1 MAEKRF
7 GVDIRLIKEFR
18 FCQLNR
24 KKRKMFERRAIVSLN
39 NGDETEMTIKA
50 SYRRLTLTPS
60 VISNCCPPVQ
70 VIAEIDETTVEIVR
84 HLMLCKNQVLQRRR
98 QK

>member
-50 SYRRLTLTPS
+50 SYRRLTLTP
-60 VISNCCPPVQ
+60 VQ

-84 HLMLCKNQVLQRRR
+84 HLMLCKNQVLQCRR